1 MTKGRLT
8 RISACVAALAIAAGS
23 GAAAYALVADGDTSP
38 SSVPVAAGSPTAA
51 TSGNTVADVYDHANA
66 SVVEITV
73 TISGG
78 APDAPGSG
86 TSQAQ
91 GSGFVYD
98 ASGHVVTN
106 EHVVDGAGSIEVKF
120 ANGETSS
127 ATVVGTDPSTDLA
140 VLKVDETPSGVE
152 PLTLADSSAVEVGQE
167 VVAIGSPFGLENS
180 VTSGIVSALD
190 RSMQAPNN
198 FTITGSI
205 QTDAAINHGNS
216 GGPLLDM
223 SGRVIGVTSQI
234 ESDSGGNDGVGFAI
248 PSNTVRTIAS
258 QLIAG
263 GSVEHAYL
271 GVGVQTAQGGT
282 TGVQLT
288 EVRSGGPAA
297 GVGLQA
303 GDVITAVD
311 GKDVATVQALQAA
324 IDAKQPGDKVM
335 IDYQRDGASHTV
347 TVTLGTRPS

>member
-1 MTKGRLT
+1 MRRTLAKV
-8 RISACVAALAIAAGS
+8 SAAAAALVLAAGT
-23 GAAAYALVADGDTSP
+23 GAATYALVSDGNTTVRDVT
-38 SSVPVAAGSPTAA
+38 VATGSQTAN
-51 TSGNTVADVYDHANA
+51 TSGTSVGDVYDKTNA

-73 TISGG
+73 TLSSG
-78 APDAPGSG
+78 APTEPGSG
-86 TSQAQ
+86 GSQAQ

-98 ASGHVVTN
+98 TNGHVVTN
-106 EHVVDGAGSIEVKF
+106 QHVVDGASSIQVQF
-120 ANGETSS
+120 ANGTTSS

-140 VLKVDETPSGVE
+140 VLKVDSPPSGVQ
-152 PLTLADSSAVEVGQE
+152 PLTLADSSAVSVGDE

-190 RSMQAPNN
+190 RSMQAPNG
-198 FTITGSI
+198 FTINGSI

-223 SGRVIGVTSQI
+223 SGRVIGVTAQI

-248 PSNTVRTIAS
+248 PSNTVRSIVS

-263 GSVEHAYL
+263 GSVQHAYL
-271 GVGVQTAQGGT
+271 GVGVTTSQGATA
-282 TGVQLT
+282 GVQVT
-288 EVRSGGPAA
+288 QVRSGEPAA
-297 GVGLQA
+297 AAGLQV
-303 GDVITAVD
+303 GDVITSVD
-311 GKDVATVQALQAA
+311 GEDVSTTQELQAA

-335 IDYQRDGASHTV
+335 IGYVRNGSDHTV